1 MFAVC
6 RPLQRNLNLKP
17 LDAICRPE
25 DFFFSGATCSE
36 AVAIYS
42 EVENKDYI
50 CYIFTPK
57 ASSKDLQ
64 EVEPKKEEPGTPP
77 LYVAPEKVWIWLL
90 QTSLFARRMAGRLGI

>member
-1 MFAVC
+1 M
-6 RPLQRNLNLKP
+6 
-17 LDAICRPE
+17 
-25 DFFFSGATCSE
+25 
-36 AVAIYS
+36 AIYS